1 VIIFLVK
8 AISLKATH
16 LFKEDMP
23 IDILNRR
30 YAKGE
35 IDREEFIKMKKD
47 FGY

>member
-1 VIIFLVK
+1 MKHKIFS
-8 AISLKATH
+8 AE
-16 LFKEDMP
+16 KEDMP

-47 FGY
+47 LGY